1 MKNIGINVNTTKD
14 PNKKMVD
21 IVIETIRKKNTD
33 INIRVYEDCKGL
45 NEIESSKLDVIIVL
59 GGDGTILNT
68 LRHMHKHSV
77 PILGI
82 NMGHLGFLA
91 QVDNTNIDVAIKN
104 LFDGKYSIEER
115 TMVECSYHEGG
126 ETRNYCGLNDVVI
139 YKALS
144 SRIQKYEVF
153 INDKFY
159 NTFDADGI
167 MVCTSTG
174 STAYNLAAGGPIIH
188 PELDTLALTPMYS
201 QSPASRTIVL
211 DGKSKIAVKVR
222 RDNEIV
228 FLSADG
234 QEWIETDSANVIN
247 IFRSKYKCKLIK
259 FAENDYFTT
268 LRKKITYR
276 AKECEGEVYE
286 GNKTC

>member
-1 MKNIGINVNTTKD
+1 MKNIGINVNMTKD
-14 PNKKMVD
+14 PDKKMLDV
-21 IVIETIRKKNTD
+21 VIETIRKENKEVNVM
-33 INIRVYEDCKGL
+33 VYEDGKGL
-45 NEIESSKLDVIIVL
+45 NETEGSKLDVIIVL

-68 LRHMHKHSV
+68 SRYIYKNSI

-91 QVDNTNIDVAIKN
+91 QVDNTNIEGAIRN
-104 LFDGKYSIEER
+104 LFKGEYSIEER
-115 TMVECSYHEGG
+115 TMIECSYHEGG
-126 ETRNYCGLNDVVI
+126 ETRTYCGLNDVVI

-144 SRIQKYEVF
+144 SRIQKYQVF

-159 NTFDADGI
+159 NTVDADGI
-167 MVCTSTG
+167 IICTSTG
-174 STAYNLAAGGPIIH
+174 STAYNLSAGGPIIH

-201 QSPASRTIVL
+201 QSLASRTIVL

-222 RDNEIV
+222 RDNESV
-228 FLSADG
+228 FISADG
-234 QEWIETDSANVIN
+234 QEWIETDSTKTIN
-247 IFRSKYKCKLIK
+247 IYRSKHKCKLIK
-259 FAENDYFTT
+259 FVENDYFTT

-286 GNKTC
+286 GNKTR

>member
-1 MKNIGINVNTTKD
+1 MKNIGINMNTTKD
-14 PNKKMVD
+14 PDKKMMD
-21 IVIETIRKKNTD
+21 MVIKTIRNENTD
-33 INIRVYEDCKGL
+33 ISIKVYEDCNGL
-45 NEIESSKLDVIIVL
+45 DEIESSKLDVIIVL

-68 LRHMHKHSV
+68 LRHMHKHSI

-91 QVDNTNIDVAIKN
+91 QVDSTNIGAAIKS
-104 LFDGKYSIEER
+104 LFHGKYSIEER

-126 ETRNYCGLNDVVI
+126 KTRIYSGLNDIVI

-201 QSPASRTIVL
+201 QSPGSRTIVL
-211 DGKSKIAVKVR
+211 DGKSKISIKVR
-222 RDNEIV
+222 RDNESV

-234 QEWIETDSANVIN
+234 QEWIETNSTNIINV
-247 IFRSKYKCKLIK
+247 FRSKYKCKLIK
-259 FAENDYFTT
+259 FIENDYFTT

-276 AKECEGEVYE
+276 AKEYEGEVYE